1 MLRRLYAWTMRLS
14 ASRHAALAL
23 AALAF
28 AESSFFPIP
37 PDVLLAPMVLTRPER
52 TWRYA
57 AICAAASVAGGLAGY
72 AIGYSLAPVGEWL
85 LSVTGHPGGEVSLR
99 AAFARWGVG
108 VILLQGLLPIPY
120 KLLTIT
126 SGLAHFALWK
136 FVAASIV
143 VRSARFFGVAAIV
156 KRFGPAM
163 LPIIERRLALAAG
176 VAAAAVVIA
185 LIAARLLH

>member
-14 ASRHAALAL
+14 VSRHAGLTL

-52 TWRYA
+52 VWRYA
-57 AICAAASVAGGLAGY
+57 AICAAASVVGGLAGY
-72 AIGYSLAPVGEWL
+72 AIGYALAPLGEWV
-85 LSVTGHPGGEVSLR
+85 LSVMGDAGGEVSLR
-99 AAFARWGVG
+99 AAFHRWGVW

-126 SGLAHFALWK
+126 SGLAHFTLWK

-143 VRSARFFGVAAIV
+143 VRGARFFGVAAV
-156 KRFGPAM
+156 VRRFGPAV
-163 LPIIERRLALAAG
+163 LPVVERRLALVAG
-176 VAAAAVVIA
+176 VAVALVAAAF
-185 LIAARLLH
+185 IAARLLR